1 MNRINYKHF
10 KWLLS
15 ICLLLVSFQLRA
27 AEEELNVQE
36 VVFSHIQDA
45 YTWHITEW
53 GDHEI
58 SIPLPVIVKSQEN
71 GWHVFLS
78 SRLHEGENYQG
89 FSIAQEGDYA
99 GKIVET
105 LSSCEVVRPLD
116 FSMTKNVCGLLL
128 SCTLLSILI
137 LKTAQWYKKHPG
149 KAPGG
154 FFGLIEMV
162 ITYIY
167 EDVIKKNVGES
178 YRFFSPYLLTV
189 FFFILINN
197 LLGIIPIFPGGANLT
212 GNITITMVL
221 AVCTFI
227 AVNVFGTKAYWK
239 DIFWPNTPI
248 YLKCP
253 LPIMPFVEFFG
264 VFTKP
269 FALMIRLFAN
279 IMAGHTIILALT
291 CLIFITASMGVIINY
306 SMTVV
311 SVVFCIFMNC
321 LELFV
326 ACLQAYIFTLLS
338 ASYIGMARIKD

>member
-1 MNRINYKHF
+1 MNRKIRKYLKS
-10 KWLLS
+10 LLCFC
-15 ICLLLVSFQLRA
+15 ILLVSFQLK
-27 AEEELNVQE
+27 AEGQVDVQNI
-36 VVFSHIQDA
+36 VFSHIQDA

-53 GDHEI
+53 GEHEI
-58 SIPLPVIVKSQEN
+58 SIPLPIIVKGEEN

-78 SRLHEGENYQG
+78 SRLQDGKSYQV
-89 FSIAQEGDYA
+89 FSIAQTGDYT
-99 GKIVET
+99 GKVIET
-105 LSSCEVVRPLD
+105 LPSGEVVRPID
-116 FSMTKNVCGLLL
+116 ISMTKNVWGLLL
-128 SCTLLSILI
+128 SCTILSLLI
-137 LKTAQWYKKHPG
+137 LKTAQWYKKHPSE
-149 KAPGG
+149 APGG
-154 FFGLIEMV
+154 LTGCMEMV
-162 ITYIY
+162 INYIY
-167 EDVIKKNVGES
+167 EDVIKKNAGAS

-227 AVNVFGTKAYWK
+227 AVNLFATKGYWK

-291 CLIFITASMGVIINY
+291 CLIFITASMGVIINLG
-306 SMTVV
+306 MTIV
-311 SVVFCIFMNC
+311 SVAFCIFMNC

-338 ASYIGMARIKD
+338 ACYIGLARVED

>member
-1 MNRINYKHF
+1 M
-10 KWLLS
+10 
-15 ICLLLVSFQLRA
+15 LLVSFQLRA
-27 AEEELNVQE
+27 AEGELNVQE

-105 LSSCEVVRPLD
+105 LSSGEVVRPLD

-279 IMAGHTIILALT
+279 IMAGHTIIWH
-291 CLIFITASMGVIINY
+291 
-306 SMTVV
+306 
-311 SVVFCIFMNC
+311 
-321 LELFV
+321 
-326 ACLQAYIFTLLS
+326 
-338 ASYIGMARIKD
+338 